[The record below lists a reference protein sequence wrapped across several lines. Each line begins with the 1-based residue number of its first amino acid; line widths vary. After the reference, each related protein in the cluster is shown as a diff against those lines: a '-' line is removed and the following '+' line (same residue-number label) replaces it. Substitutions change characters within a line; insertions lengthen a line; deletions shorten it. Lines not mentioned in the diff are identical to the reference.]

1 MNDDTWGS
9 SPAHRICRFANIG
22 FVLFNLGL
30 LASCGPAQPSS
41 PVAIPG
47 HGPVN
52 MVCYSDETQDVVRLS
67 GVFLVKNPH
76 DFSEPWRLDFRRYLG
91 QSGNEGAVLA
101 TCSPVSSGDP
111 QGALKTHA
119 EALRQKNK
127 KVVETGWT
135 YAN

>member
-9 SPAHRICRFANIG
+9 SPLHRICRFANIG
-22 FVLFNLGL
+22 FALFNMGL
-30 LASCGPAQPSS
+30 LASCGPAQTSS
-41 PVAIPG
+41 PVAIPT

-52 MVCYSDETQDVVRLS
+52 MLCYSDEMQDVVRLS
-67 GVFLVKNPH
+67 GVFLVKNPQ

-91 QSGNEGAVLA
+91 QSGNEGAVLVSC
-101 TCSPVSSGDP
+101 TPVNAGNP
-111 QGALKTHA
+111 QGALKA
-119 EALRQKNK
+119 RADALRQKNK